1 MELTGQAPT
10 DGKNLNI
17 ANDSNA
23 QITQISLSEICS
35 SAEY

>member
-23 QITQISLSEICS
+23 QMSLSETCS